1 MDQVLMVT
9 ARPLL
14 TEVIDEG
21 RRLIGVLRERRFK
34 IDAAFWIFRSEP
46 ERWKMTIATP
56 LYDREGPRNAYS
68 RLIAAYDSVRPP
80 LRIEITDIALTRGED
95 RLVKALQSRFN
106 FKRETVDTVI
116 EHASLDGEY
125 VEAAYLYQLS
135 QI

>member
-21 RRLIGVLRERRFK
+21 RRLIRELSERGFE
-34 IDAAFWIFRSEP
+34 IDAAFWMFRSES
-46 ERWKMTIATP
+46 ERWRMTIATP
-56 LYDREGPRNAYS
+56 HYEREGPRKAYS
-68 RLIAAYDSVRPP
+68 RLISAYDSVSPP
-80 LRIEITDIALTRGED
+80 LRIEITDIAVTSGED
-95 RLVKALQSRFN
+95 RLVKALQSCFL

-125 VEAAYLYQLS
+125 VEAAYLYHLS
-135 QI
+135 EI